1 MNNIVEKY
9 KELEKA
15 IHKNQD
21 EKIENIFKDI
31 LEEAINIINQKFE
44 KNEFLDVKNPIDK
57 AVIRAMFEYMLEL
70 WAESA
75 IDEAKT
81 LGYDMLYLVKDEK
94 LKEMFSMF
102 VIGMLEGISIDK
114 FFEKYVDTSKTYEN
128 DFFVSFKD
136 EIDALIIKHKKQF
149 QEEYAKDA
157 K

>member
-1 MNNIVEKY
+1 MIVEKY

-15 IHKNQD
+15 INKKQD
-21 EKIENIFKDI
+21 DKVEKIFHEI
-31 LEEAINIINQKFE
+31 LKEAIDIINQKFE
-44 KNEFLDVKNPIDK
+44 KNEFLDVKNPTDK

-70 WAESA
+70 WAEGA
-75 IDEAKT
+75 IDEAKQV
-81 LGYDMLYLVKDEK
+81 GYDMLYLVKDEK

-102 VIGMLEGISIDK
+102 VIGMLEGLSVDE

-128 DFFVSFKD
+128 DFFVDFKD

-157 K
+157 E

>member
-1 MNNIVEKY
+1 MIVEKY

-15 IHKNQD
+15 INKNQD
-21 EKIENIFKDI
+21 DKIEEIFKDI

-44 KNEFLDVKNPIDK
+44 KNEFLDVKNPTDK

-70 WAESA
+70 WAEGA
-75 IDEAKT
+75 IDEAKQ

-102 VIGMLEGISIDK
+102 VIGMLEGLSVDK

-128 DFFVSFKD
+128 DFFVDFKN

-157 K
+157 E